1 MVSVDI
7 AQQDAGS
14 TVRMCNTGNCIPPE
28 QLPRRFDHFFRADPA
43 RVAGDADG
51 AGLGLAITRSI
62 AEVHGGRISVT
73 SADNNTCFTLWFP
86 VQSPQAW

>member
-1 MVSVDI
+1 VVSVDI

-14 TVRMCNTGNCIPPE
+14 TVRVCNTGNCIPPE
-28 QLPRRFDHFFRADPA
+28 QLPRLFDRFFPADPA

-73 SADNNTCFTLWFP
+73 SADDSTCFTLWFP